1 MVIDFHTHTFPD
13 AIAEKTI
20 SKLSGVSGSRPFTD
34 GTLTGLFGQ
43 MEESRIDLSVILPVV
58 TKPEQFKTINE
69 TAARIN
75 EQFNGKVLS
84 FGGIHPDTLDYKEE
98 LKQIKAM
105 GLKGIKLHPDYQ
117 QVNIDDMRYMHLID
131 YASQLGLITVV
142 HAGVDVGYPE
152 PVHCKP
158 KAARTLIDTVHPEHL
173 VLAHMGGCDLWEE
186 VEEYLVGQNV
196 WLDTAFTFE
205 RMGADCF
212 IRIAH
217 KHGVERILFATDSPW
232 CSQKA
237 SVEWILSLNIKET
250 EKQLILGENAR
261 KLLAM

>member
-1 MVIDFHTHTFPD
+1 MVIDFHTHIFPD

-20 SKLSGVSGSRPFTD
+20 AKLAGVSGSRPFTE
-34 GTLTGLFGQ
+34 GTLSGLLDQ
-43 MEESRIDLSVILPVV
+43 MEEGDVDLSVILPVV

-69 TAARIN
+69 TAVQIN
-75 EQFNGKVLS
+75 EKFSGRVLS
-84 FGGIHPDTLDYKEE
+84 FGGIHPDTSDYKGQ

-117 QVNIDDMRYMHLID
+117 RVNIDDVRNMRLID

-158 KAARTLIDTVHPEHL
+158 KAARTLIDTVHPKRL

-186 VEEYLVGQNV
+186 VEQYLVGQEV
-196 WLDTAFTFE
+196 WLDTAFTFN
-205 RMGADCF
+205 RMGAKRF
-212 IRIAH
+212 TRIAQQ
-217 KHGVERILFATDSPW
+217 HGMEHILFATDSPW
-232 CSQKA
+232 CSQKT
-237 SVEWILSLNIKET
+237 SVEWILSLNIEDM

-261 KLLAM
+261 KLLEI